1 MAKLLVENPEEE
13 TQVPFLRGILIR
25 SLQDAGLAFDDA
37 LKLANDIREE
47 FSNVSHVTTDALS
60 DKVVKRLTKSDIPN
74 LAVRYQRRKNPTFI
88 RVKDSDGQYSAFS
101 RTRYRYSLE
110 TIGLKQD
117 EAMDIADAVS
127 SRLMKRESGE
137 VTSKYIAAFTYR
149 LLRKSRKLGPAVA
162 HRWLVWRDFVHSDKP
177 LIFLIGGTAGCGKS
191 TVASDLASRLNI
203 VRTQSAD
210 MLREVMR
217 TLVPKHLQPM
227 LHVSS
232 FEAWAELPRGAND
245 KADAEQLLI
254 DGYCSQ
260 AELLTVAISAVT
272 RRALKEHV
280 SLIVEGVHIHPA
292 FLDRLVD
299 TELARQSEAVIVPV
313 MLGIIKRKRLLR
325 RIAGRSSEAP
335 QRCVKPYLRNFDNIW
350 KLQSYLLSEADMARV
365 PIIANE
371 EREDVFREIML
382 MVIEKLSEG
391 FDKTP
396 EQVFSSA
403 TLQ

>member
-1 MAKLLVENPEEE
+1 MAKLLVDNPEEE
-13 TQVPFLRGILIR
+13 TEVPFLRGILIR
-25 SLQDAGLAFDDA
+25 SLQDAGLNFEKA
-37 LKLANDIREE
+37 LTFANDIRDDL
-47 FSNVSHVTTDALS
+47 SGKSVVTTDSLR
-60 DKVVKRLTKSDIPN
+60 DMIVKRLGKSGNPN
-74 LAVRYQRRKNPTFI
+74 LAVRYQRRKNPNFI
-88 RVKDSDGQYSAFS
+88 RVKDGDGQYSAFS
-101 RTRYRYSLE
+101 RTRYHYSLE

-117 EAMDIADAVS
+117 EAMQIADAVS
-127 SRLMKRESGE
+127 LRLTKRESGE

-162 HRWLVWRDFVHSDKP
+162 HRWLVWHEFVHSGKP

-217 TLVPKHLQPM
+217 TMVPKHLQPM

-245 KADAEQLLI
+245 NTEMERLLI

-260 AELLTVAISAVT
+260 AELLSVAISAVT
-272 RRALKEHV
+272 RRAMKEHV

-299 TELARQSEAVIVPV
+299 TDLARQSEAVIIPI
-313 MLGIIKRKRLLR
+313 MLGILKRKRLLR
-325 RIAGRSSEAP
+325 RIAGRGSEAP
-335 QRCVKPYLRNFDNIW
+335 QRCVKRYLRNFDNIW
-350 KLQSYLLSEADMARV
+350 RLQTYLLSEADMANV

-382 MVIEKLSEG
+382 MTIEKLSEN

-396 EQVFSSA
+396 EQIFGSTTA
-403 TLQ
+403 H

>member
-1 MAKLLVENPEEE
+1 MAKLLVDNPEEE
-13 TQVPFLRGILIR
+13 TEVPFLRGILIR
-25 SLQDAGLAFDDA
+25 SLQDAGLNFEKA
-37 LKLANDIREE
+37 LTFANDIRDDL
-47 FSNVSHVTTDALS
+47 SGKSVVTTDSLR
-60 DKVVKRLTKSDIPN
+60 DMIVKRLGKSGNPN

-88 RVKDSDGQYSAFS
+88 RVKDGDGQYSAFS
-101 RTRYRYSLE
+101 RTRYHYSLE

-117 EAMDIADAVS
+117 EAMQIADAVS
-127 SRLMKRESGE
+127 LRLTKRESGE

-162 HRWLVWRDFVHSDKP
+162 HRWLVWHEFVHSGKP

-217 TLVPKHLQPM
+217 TMVPKHLQPM

-245 KADAEQLLI
+245 NTEMERLLI

-260 AELLTVAISAVT
+260 AELLSVAISAVT
-272 RRALKEHV
+272 RRAMKEHV

-299 TELARQSEAVIVPV
+299 TDLARQSEAVIIPI
-313 MLGIIKRKRLLR
+313 MLGILKRKRLLR
-325 RIAGRSSEAP
+325 RIAGRGSEAP
-335 QRCVKPYLRNFDNIW
+335 QRCVKRYLRNFDNIW
-350 KLQSYLLSEADMARV
+350 RLQTYLLSEADMANV

-382 MVIEKLSEG
+382 MTIEKLSEN

-396 EQVFSSA
+396 EQIFGSTTA
-403 TLQ
+403 H